1 MSKFKYAFAIVILIL
16 ALSLAVN
23 SYLFFQEPHFESDES
38 FQKQLENLEIQV
50 TNLAK
55 QVTELQKDKSIIEN
69 YLTTLESQALTLPN
83 KIIGLQ
89 TENFELRNEIE
100 NLQQRIDEE
109 SQPIPN
115 GTPKIVTRLG
125 TTDVRTTPAPGHPW
139 SGIIRFYIS
148 GEVWN
153 VGTGPARNCRLHV
166 TLYQGNIIANETYI
180 ELGTIAA
187 GYYKDVS
194 ENIYYDGTALTNWT
208 INPEFS

>member
-1 MSKFKYAFAIVILIL
+1 MVLIIL

-23 SYLFFQEPHFESDES
+23 SYLFFQESHLESDES
-38 FQKQLENLEIQV
+38 FQKQLKNLEIQV
-50 TNLAK
+50 TNLTK
-55 QVTELQKDKSIIEN
+55 QVTELQRDKTIIEN
-69 YLTTLESQALTLPN
+69 YLTTLENQAVTLPN
-83 KIIGLQ
+83 KTIELQ
-89 TENFELRNEIE
+89 KENFELRNEIE
-100 NLQQRIDEE
+100 TLQERIDKE
-109 SQPIPN
+109 SQLIPD

-125 TTDVRTTPAPGHPW
+125 TTDVRSTPAPGHPW

-153 VGTGPARNCRLHV
+153 VGTGPARNCKLHV

-194 ENIYYDGTALTNWT
+194 SNIYYNGSALTNWT